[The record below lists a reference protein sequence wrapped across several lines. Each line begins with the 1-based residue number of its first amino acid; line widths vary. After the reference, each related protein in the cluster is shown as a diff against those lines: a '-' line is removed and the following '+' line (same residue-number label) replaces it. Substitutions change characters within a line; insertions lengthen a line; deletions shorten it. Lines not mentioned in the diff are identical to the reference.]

1 MSRSQYRLVI
11 SSAHHKKL
19 ITHLFQGDGLEAA
32 AILLCSKSS
41 DYRLLVKRLITVK
54 HQACEIRLPNRIVWP
69 GLSVEDAIDVAETE
83 GLSIILIH
91 SHPGGQFEFSEFDD
105 QSDRQVIPSL
115 FEGVSLPDVFH
126 GTAIMTPDGA
136 IKARI
141 YTRDL
146 KFEYVESVICASEDL
161 SIWRASEDSHTSPLA
176 FSSEMG
182 QDLKSLTACVVG
194 ISGTGSIIAEQLARM
209 GIGGLILIDFDRTE
223 YRNLNRILNS
233 TMEDAKKQTY
243 KTRMFADRVKHY
255 RDDIYIK
262 CVESSINSREA
273 VEAAG
278 KADLLFCCVDSSEG
292 RYVCDKIS
300 ASFLMPLFD
309 VGVTIPTR
317 KRADGGIAIAD
328 VYGRL
333 DYVYPGAPSL
343 YDRKVYSPESL
354 RKEYLHS
361 IAPKDHDEQVAAG
374 YLKGVVEEAPD
385 VIALNMRAASA
396 CVMEFIMRRYPFR
409 HDSNSQFSRTIFS
422 LAACE
427 EEFESDS
434 SFDCS
439 QSPSLGSGLE
449 EPLLGIP
456 SLAKSTATVRRT
468 V

>member
-1 MSRSQYRLVI
+1 MSCNHYKLVI
-11 SSAHHKKL
+11 SNAHHQQL
-19 ITHLFQGDGLEAA
+19 VAHLFPGDGLESA

-41 DYRLLVKRLITVK
+41 KYRLLVKKLIPIEY
-54 HQACEIRLPNRIVWP
+54 QACGVRLPDRIIWP
-69 GLSVEDAIDVAETE
+69 GSSIEEAIDIAEVE
-83 GLSIILIH
+83 ELSIILIH
-91 SHPGGQFEFSEFDD
+91 SHPGGLFSFSECDNK
-105 QSDRQVIPSL
+105 SDRHVMPSL
-115 FEGVSLPDVFH
+115 FEGVSSPNVCH
-126 GTAIMTPDGA
+126 GSAIMTPDGA

-146 KFEYVESVICASEDL
+146 EFEFVESVHCASENL
-161 SIWRASEDSHTSPLA
+161 SIWRAKENSLTQPLA
-176 FSSEMG
+176 FSSDMG

-194 ISGTGSIIAEQLARM
+194 VSGTGSIIAEQLARM
-209 GIGGLILIDFDRTE
+209 GIGGLVLIDFDCIE
-223 YRNLNRILNS
+223 HRNLNRILNS
-233 TMEDAKKQTY
+233 TVEDANKKRY
-243 KTRMFADRVKHY
+243 KTRMLADCIKLY
-255 RDDIYIK
+255 REEIEIE

-273 VEAAG
+273 IEVAG

-292 RYVCDKIS
+292 RYICDQIS
-300 ASFLMPLFD
+300 SSFLMPLFD

-317 KRADGGIAIAD
+317 KTKCGGTAIAD

-333 DYVYPGAPSL
+333 DYVHPGAPSL
-343 YDRKVYSPESL
+343 YDRKVYTSESL

-361 IAPKDHDEQVAAG
+361 VSPEDHDKQVAEG

-409 HDSNSQFSRTIFS
+409 HEPNHMFSRTIFS

-434 SFDCS
+434 AFDCS
-439 QSPSLGSGLE
+439 QNLLIGSGLE

-456 SLAKSTATVRRT
+456 GLAKSRSSAREDI
-468 V
+468 